1 MEFPLKS
8 QRKDIE
14 MKSWLPGCAWTSPSD
29 VTCLLCNSAKRL
41 TLPHF
46 LGSFH
51 SSQSSNDCFFYSM
64 TWTRC
69 LCFGFPCVCLKSLG
83 LYTLLWH
90 PTPTFQKSLFSFSSL
105 MTQEAPA
112 QSSLSG
118 TEDITDRNSG
128 LRNTETRYA
137 GLHKDWWRPILADL
151 PDCWS
156 PWFQILSFAQPSAC
170 LLSPRSQVC
179 SQSLWAPQ
187 PWRAL
192 TPLENAQLPSLSF
205 GGF

>member
-1 MEFPLKS
+1 MWPACS
-8 QRKDIE
+8 AIR
-14 MKSWLPGCAWTSPSD
+14 PRGSP
-29 VTCLLCNSAKRL
+29 CLIFWAASTPPNVQMTVSFTLWRGLVVSAL
-41 TLPHF
+41 VSLVF
-46 LGSFH
+46 
-51 SSQSSNDCFFYSM
+51 
-64 TWTRC
+64 
-69 LCFGFPCVCLKSLG
+69 VLKSLG
-83 LYTLLWH
+83 LYTLLRH
-90 PTPTFQKSLFSFSSL
+90 LTPTFQKSLFSFSSL

-118 TEDITDRNSG
+118 TEDVTDRNSG

-179 SQSLWAPQ
+179 PQSFWAPQ

-205 GGF
+205 GGFLGSLKG